1 MARVFQLLPQPHRN
15 GYTRFTEPYQG
26 GPLGVHMHDPSAT
39 RPEEVG
45 VMTGKVHLITDSGRH
60 GW

>member
-1 MARVFQLLPQPHRN
+1 MAGAVE
-15 GYTRFTEPYQG
+15 TYQG

-39 RPEEVG
+39 RTEEVG
-45 VMTGKVHLITDSGRH
+45 IMTGKVHLITGSRRH

>member
-1 MARVFQLLPQPHRN
+1 MARV
-15 GYTRFTEPYQG
+15 TAVFTESYQS

-45 VMTGKVHLITDSGRH
+45 IMTGNAHLITGSERH
-60 GW
+60 G

>member
-1 MARVFQLLPQPHRN
+1 MARVTAVFIK
-15 GYTRFTEPYQG
+15 PYQG

-45 VMTGKVHLITDSGRH
+45 TMTGNVHLITGSERH